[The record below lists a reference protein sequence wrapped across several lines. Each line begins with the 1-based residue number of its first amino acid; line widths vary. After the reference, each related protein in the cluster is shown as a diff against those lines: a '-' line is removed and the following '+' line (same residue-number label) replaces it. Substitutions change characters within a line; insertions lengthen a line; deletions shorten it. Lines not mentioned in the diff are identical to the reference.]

1 MYKANCQEL
10 VVLSPLICFVLHPH
24 VLPLC
29 DVSNNEVML
38 CYILRSIHAKI
49 MNYIKI
55 S

>member
-1 MYKANCQEL
+1 MYKANYQEL

-38 CYILRSIHAKI
+38 YLEKYS
-49 MNYIKI
+49 